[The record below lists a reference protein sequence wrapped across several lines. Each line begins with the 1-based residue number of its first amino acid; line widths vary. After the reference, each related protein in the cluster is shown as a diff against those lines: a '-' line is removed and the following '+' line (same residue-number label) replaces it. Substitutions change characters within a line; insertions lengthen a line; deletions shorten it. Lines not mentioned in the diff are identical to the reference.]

1 MAPYA
6 LVFCMIFFQMC
17 CPLIDLHYM
26 IFSFF
31 FCSTVLIEF
40 ALFCTLTSEDP
51 LSNFADEAQG
61 KIMVIDFLV
70 HCLRHDDI
78 VHKVDSVGYRV
89 FLTTTFFVSYFDTLV
104 FVHLYN
110 ILYFFLA
117 KRCPLIA

>member
-40 ALFCTLTSEDP
+40 ALFCTLTSEDL

-61 KIMVIDFLV
+61 EIMVVDFLV
-70 HCLRHDDI
+70 HCLKHDDI
-78 VHKVDSVGYRV
+78 IYKVDSVGYRV
-89 FLTTTFFVSYFDTLV
+89 FSPLLSLLVILIIGFRPFV
-104 FVHLYN
+104 
-110 ILYFFLA
+110 
-117 KRCPLIA
+117 